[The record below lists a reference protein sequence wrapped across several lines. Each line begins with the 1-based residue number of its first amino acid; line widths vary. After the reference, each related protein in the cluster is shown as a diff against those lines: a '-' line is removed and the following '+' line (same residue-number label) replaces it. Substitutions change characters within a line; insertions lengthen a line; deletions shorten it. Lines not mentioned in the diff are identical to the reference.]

1 MKLFINAGV
10 CERKWNNNVKFKE
23 LQNGCLKLI
32 IPNYQEKQ
40 RMDEYVSFT
49 LPKCKE
55 KDLEK
60 DKLFESV
67 RLTVVSPNFL
77 YHVYGGDK
85 GCDETYALMR
95 STRAVTDDIFIPA
108 SMRDKVTVMQ
118 RIRFVDDEVDYG
130 DYLSNVYL
138 IKIRLNK
145 KESLPV
151 YMSYENPYSLDDHYV
166 FYRADRDEGEY
177 GVSKLLKTY
186 ILINDSNKNDYIS
199 LSSLCE

>member
-10 CERKWNNNVKFKE
+10 CERKWNNNVKFNE
-23 LQNGCLKLI
+23 LPYGGLKLR

-40 RMDEYVSFT
+40 KRHEYIGFT

-55 KDLEK
+55 TDLEK
-60 DKLFESV
+60 DMLFKSV
-67 RLTVVSPNFL
+67 RLTVISPKFL
-77 YHVYGGDK
+77 YHVYNGDAN
-85 GCDETYALMR
+85 EEEMYALLR
-95 STRAVTDDIFIPA
+95 SARAVTDDLFIPA

-138 IKIRLNK
+138 IKIKLKK
-145 KESLPV
+145 KESLPI

-166 FYRADRDEGEY
+166 FYRSDFERGEY
-177 GVSKLLKTY
+177 SVSNLLKTY
-186 ILINDSNKNDYIS
+186 ILINDSNRNDYIS